1 MRGHDSGRIERLLM
15 KELITR
21 QLIQLLERV
30 QPQSFSAHVGACLVV
45 CALVVGSPPSSAQ
58 DLPKDAA
65 AQIRT
70 AWAQARN
77 WKRDSRF
84 LYLGFTRDNAGQGY
98 DTEFVFGADSAPGVA
113 YHITRGPK
121 GATAGLRPPI
131 TQPVVGLLRPA
142 DIVIGMMNSKV
153 IDPVQAVN
161 TAYKHGMKGNVL
173 SVQLQCWGAPAAL
186 EVWRIIPDNDPSPDP
201 NDPTMRNYI
210 VDAMTGDFYSYLY
223 LAGTNV
229 DPAAYMKSLA
239 VFTQT
244 NIQEFMM
251 GLAPGQGK

>member
-1 MRGHDSGRIERLLM
+1 MREPMTRLL
-15 KELITR
+15 
-21 QLIQLLERV
+21 IQSLERV
-30 QPQSFSAHVGACLVV
+30 RPQSFGTYIGACLLL
-45 CALVVGSPPSSAQ
+45 CAFMFGSLLASAQ
-58 DLPKDAA
+58 DLPRDAA
-65 AQIRT
+65 AQIRA
-70 AWAQARN
+70 AWSQARN
-77 WKRDSRF
+77 WKRDARF

-98 DTEFVFGADSAPGVA
+98 ETEFVFGADSAPGVA

-121 GATAGLRPPI
+121 GATAGLRPPV

-142 DIVIGMMNSKV
+142 DIVIGMMNSKI

-201 NDPTMRNYI
+201 NDPTMKNYI

-223 LAGTNV
+223 YAGTNV
-229 DPAAYMKSLA
+229 APAAYMKSLA
-239 VFTQT
+239 AFTQT
-244 NIQEFMM
+244 NIQEFMA
-251 GLAPGQGK
+251 GIAPGQGK

>member
-1 MRGHDSGRIERLLM
+1 MRDFMKPLQIRLPGKVPRLVRGAI
-15 KELITR
+15 LR
-21 QLIQLLERV
+21 GCLV
-30 QPQSFSAHVGACLVV
+30 FSAFAVV
-45 CALVVGSPPSSAQ
+45 ASSLPAQ

-65 AQIRT
+65 SQIRA
-70 AWAQARN
+70 AWTQARS

-98 DTEFVFGADSAPGVA
+98 ETEFVFGADSAPGVV

-121 GATAGLRPPI
+121 GSTAGLRPPV

-201 NDPTMRNYI
+201 NDPTMKNYI

-223 LAGTNV
+223 YAGTNV
-229 DPAAYMKSLA
+229 DPAAYVKSLG

-244 NIQEFMM
+244 NIQEFIQ
-251 GLAPGQGK
+251 GLAPGRGK

>member
-1 MRGHDSGRIERLLM
+1 MSIFDKTLAIHRFNHLRGNKLRAILGASLLACTFA
-15 KELITR
+15 IG
-21 QLIQLLERV
+21 V
-30 QPQSFSAHVGACLVV
+30 VSA
-45 CALVVGSPPSSAQ
+45 SAQ

-65 AQIRT
+65 AQIRA
-70 AWAQARN
+70 AWAQARS

-98 DTEFVFGADSAPGVA
+98 ETEFVFGADSAPGVA

-121 GATAGLRPPI
+121 GATAGLRPPV

-210 VDAMTGDFYSYLY
+210 VDAMSGDFYSYLY
-223 LAGTNV
+223 FAGTNV

-244 NIQEFMM
+244 NIQEFML

>member
-1 MRGHDSGRIERLLM
+1 MLTIRMKFNSAQPRLHVARWLRAGIPVF
-15 KELITR
+15 LI
-21 QLIQLLERV
+21 
-30 QPQSFSAHVGACLVV
+30 LVSLFIRP
-45 CALVVGSPPSSAQ
+45 CAAAAQ
-58 DLPKDAA
+58 DLPANA
-65 AQIRT
+65 GAQIRA

-77 WKRDSRF
+77 WRHDARF
-84 LYLGFTRDNAGQGY
+84 LYLGFTRDNPRQGY
-98 DTEFVFGADSAPGVA
+98 ETEFVFGADSAPGVA

-121 GATAGLRPPI
+121 GSTAGLRPPV
-131 TQPVVGLLRPA
+131 TQPIVGLLRPA

-201 NDPTMRNYI
+201 NDPTMKNYI

-223 LAGTNV
+223 YAGTNV
-229 DPAAYMKSLA
+229 DPAKYLRSLGA
-239 VFTQT
+239 FTMT
-244 NIQEFMM
+244 NIQEFMQ
-251 GLAPGQGK
+251 GLGAPQAK